1 MSDTGTLILYPSS
14 HTYFSSSG
22 RRLRGKAFYN
32 VNGKV
37 YCEEDFL
44 VSYIICC
51 PCMPPNA
58 HAFMFM
64 LCSLCR
70 CSEVEFSMSFIHT
83 HPSMTDLGE
92 ELLHIQNPPEETD
105 VSLLQLKLST
115 TPPIPTNFPQISP
128 RSTITPLLPSH
139 YSPALRIIEGGGAAV
154 GSCRPQTAS
163 CMMYPSAQ
171 VGHNGKQTQV
181 ISMYW
186 SLIDIR
192 QSIINRNQVFY
203 SSWFVFQKD
212 TDLLFI
218 TTELGC

>member
-1 MSDTGTLILYPSS
+1 MTVFTLTGSDTGTLLYPSS
-14 HTYFSSSG
+14 HIYFSSSG

-83 HPSMTDLGE
+83 HPSMADFGE
-92 ELLHIQNPPEETD
+92 EWLPILKPSRGNRRFTATIKVKHHPSNSHKFPP
-105 VSLLQLKLST
+105 
-115 TPPIPTNFPQISP
+115 NFPKEHNYPTAPI
-128 RSTITPLLPSH
+128 PLLPS
-139 YSPALRIIEGGGAAV
+139 
-154 GSCRPQTAS
+154 T
-163 CMMYPSAQ
+163 
-171 VGHNGKQTQV
+171 
-181 ISMYW
+181 
-186 SLIDIR
+186 
-192 QSIINRNQVFY
+192 
-203 SSWFVFQKD
+203 
-212 TDLLFI
+212 
-218 TTELGC
+218 